1 MLTVVCIKW
10 GNRYG
15 PEYVNKLRAM
25 VARNLSVPHCF
36 VCLTD
41 DPRGLNCHVLMLT
54 EPLRGWWQKVTLF
67 KADPYG
73 LTGRLLFLDL
83 DVVITGSLD
92 ALLDYG
98 GGAVNGF
105 VGVTDFCRPAL
116 YNSSVFLLN
125 AGSHPEVWRD
135 FNGTVM
141 ERMHGDQDWISSKI
155 HGAPTWPR
163 CWIRSYKF
171 DYQEEKLTP
180 GTRVV
185 VFHGQPK
192 PHECGGWVPEL
203 WR

>member
-10 GNRYG
+10 GKRYG

-25 VARNLSVPHCF
+25 VDRNLSAPHSF

-41 DPRGLNCHVLMLT
+41 DPTGLDCDVRQLT

-67 KADPYG
+67 QDDPYG
-73 LTGRLLFLDL
+73 LTGRLMFLDL
-83 DVVITGSLD
+83 DVVVTGKLD
-92 ALLDYG
+92 CMVAYG
-98 GGAVNGF
+98 GDF
-105 VGVTDFCRPAL
+105 VGVTDFCRPRL

-135 FNGTVM
+135 FDGSVI
-141 ERMHGDQDWISSKI
+141 EKMHGDQDWISSKI

-163 CWIRSYKF
+163 AWVRSYKV
-171 DYQEEKLTP
+171 DYQQERVTP
-180 GTRVV
+180 NTRVV

-192 PHECGGWVPEL
+192 PHECVGWVKDL
-203 WR
+203 WQ